1 MATSFSE
8 KITFHCFFKA
18 KFFSSKGK
26 KKVDAT
32 IFNSE
37 PPSLMYYP
45 TIKACLLPWCHPVR
59 RGLLLI
65 GK

>member
-1 MATSFSE
+1 M
-8 KITFHCFFKA
+8 
-18 KFFSSKGK
+18 
-26 KKVDAT
+26 DAT